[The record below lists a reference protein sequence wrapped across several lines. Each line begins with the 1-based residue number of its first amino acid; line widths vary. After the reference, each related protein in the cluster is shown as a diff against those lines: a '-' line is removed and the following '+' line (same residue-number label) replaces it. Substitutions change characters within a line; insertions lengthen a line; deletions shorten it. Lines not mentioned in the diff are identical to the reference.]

1 MMKKIL
7 LTLSLVTLAAPAF
20 ARPVVVELY
29 TSEACSSCPPADALL
44 ASLKAT
50 DPDILPLS
58 FHVTYWN
65 GPAWTDKFS
74 LKQATDR
81 QAWYAGIHNSQD
93 VYTPEAVVEGGSG
106 LVGSNRGDVT
116 AAIAA
121 AKQAMAP
128 AIPVSVAGGAMLTL
142 TVGSTTAAGQA
153 QIWLFGFDSKHVTQI
168 GGGEN
173 GGATLTETNVVRS
186 VSSLGNWVGGM
197 QSFTIPRPP
206 GEHTAVVL
214 QETSGTIDGA
224 AAD

>member
-1 MMKKIL
+1 MRHL
-7 LTLSLVTLAAPAF
+7 LLALCMASVAVPAS
-20 ARPVVVELY
+20 ARPVVVELF
-29 TSEACSSCPPADALL
+29 TSEACSSCPPAEALL
-44 ASLKAT
+44 AALKTT
-50 DPDILPLS
+50 DPEILPLS

-74 LKQATDR
+74 LKEATDR
-81 QAWYAGIHNSQD
+81 QAWYAGLHNSQD
-93 VYTPEAVVEGGSG
+93 VYTPEAVVDGGAG
-106 LVGSNRGDVT
+106 MVGSNRADVT

-128 AIPVSVAGGAMLTL
+128 EIPVAVTGGGMLSL
-142 TVGSTTAAGQA
+142 TVGSTTAAGNA

-173 GGATLTETNVVRS
+173 GGATITEVNVVRS
-186 VSSLGNWVGGM
+186 VTSLGNWVGGL
-197 QSFTIPRPP
+197 QSFSIPRPA

-214 QETSGTIDGA
+214 QEPNGTIDGA

>member
-1 MMKKIL
+1 
-7 LTLSLVTLAAPAF
+7 
-20 ARPVVVELY
+20 VVVELF
-29 TSEACSSCPPADALL
+29 TSEACSSCPPAEALL
-44 ASLKAT
+44 TTIKAT
-50 DPDILPLS
+50 DPDVLTLS

-65 GPAWTDKFS
+65 SPAWTDKYS
-74 LKQATDR
+74 LKEATDR
-81 QAWYAGIHNSQD
+81 QAWYAGLHNSQD
-93 VYTPEAVVEGGSG
+93 VYTPEAVVDGGPG

-121 AKQAMAP
+121 AKQAAAP
-128 AIPVSVAGGAMLTL
+128 EIPITVTGGAMLTL
-142 TVGSTTAAGQA
+142 TVGSTTTTGNA

-186 VSSLGNWVGGM
+186 VASLGTWVGGM
-197 QSFTIPRPP
+197 QSFSIPRPA

-214 QETSGTIDGA
+214 QEASGTIDGA